1 MYFSDLV
8 QLMRNRVDSLVAS
21 AQFVSYNKMQTDLT
35 MTVWLCAAPVGKLAP
50 GQLRCVVEAVCRGGL
65 STHAEAMSG
74 GGGGTQQ
81 GSQYYSG
88 VDAAFGGVLV
98 TLVSEP
104 AKSWKLSADLPD
116 SIVLRLR
123 WAVCG
128 LRGVAAAAS
137 EAPTAVAVYRE
148 RLSPVLAQLPTLL
161 ASLIGAIAGKPTE
174 ECTQQ
179 LITTQQVFKLLSTV
193 AHQPLPY
200 LSAAESSPFYEVV
213 VNCLSVI
220 GQHAAQPPF
229 SVGDGEERP
238 KVVTALV
245 TLLSK
250 LTTKCFVDFGEDDEG
265 SPDSA
270 SDAVMDAVFTCLGFV
285 LPLIS
290 VELLASTQKLHNA
303 FFELVPFLV
312 ENFPVLQTKATF
324 SPVYTTISLKL

>member
-1 MYFSDLV
+1 M
-8 QLMRNRVDSLVAS
+8 
-21 AQFVSYNKMQTDLT
+21 
-35 MTVWLCAAPVGKLAP
+35 
-50 GQLRCVVEAVCRGGL
+50 VEAVCRGGL

-74 GGGGTQQ
+74 GAGTQE
-81 GSQYYSG
+81 GAQYYNG

-98 TLVSEP
+98 ALVSEP
-104 AKSWKLSADLPD
+104 AQSWKLSADLPD

-123 WAVCG
+123 WAACG

-137 EAPTAVAVYRE
+137 EAPTAVAVYRQ
-148 RLSPVLAQLPTLL
+148 RLAPVLAQLPAVL
-161 ASLIGAIAGKPTE
+161 ASLVGAIAGKPTE

-200 LSAAESSPFYEVV
+200 LSAAESTPFYEVV

-229 SVGDGEERP
+229 SAGEGEERP

-245 TLLSK
+245 SLLSK
-250 LTTKCFVDFGEDDEG
+250 LTTKCFVDFGEDDAA

-270 SDAVMDAVFTCLGFV
+270 SNAVMDAVITCLGFV

-290 VELLASTQKLHNA
+290 VELLASTQKLHYA

-312 ENFPVLQTKATF
+312 ENFPVRLDFVHWAGHMRLDFVHSVDLFYKFGSA
-324 SPVYTTISLKL
+324 